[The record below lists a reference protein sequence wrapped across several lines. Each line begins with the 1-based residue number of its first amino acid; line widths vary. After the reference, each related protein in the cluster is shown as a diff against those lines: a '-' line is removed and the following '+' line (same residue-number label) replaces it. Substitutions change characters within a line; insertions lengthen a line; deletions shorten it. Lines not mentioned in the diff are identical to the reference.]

1 MNPMLDIIPATLPNH
16 FQSAKFLFRAYAH
29 WLGLDLSFQ
38 KFAEELSD
46 ISGMY
51 APPTGNC
58 WLAYHQHDAVGC
70 IALRPINEKIGE
82 LKRMYV
88 IPEFQGQ
95 GIGQHLL
102 DVATNYASEQGYQAL
117 RLDTLKTMEPAM
129 NLYKKNEFLVIPAYY
144 NNPHP
149 DAVYFEKQLVRLHE
163 K

>member
-1 MNPMLDIIPATLPNH
+1 MNPMPDIIPATLPHH
-16 FQSAKFLFRAYAH
+16 FEDAKSLFHAYAH

-51 APPTGNC
+51 APPKGNC
-58 WLAYHQHDAVGC
+58 WLAFHHQNAIGC
-70 IALRPINEKIGE
+70 IALRPINEQIGE

-95 GIGQHLL
+95 GIGQRML
-102 DVATNYASEQGYQAL
+102 DVATNYATEQGYQAL

-129 NLYKKNEFLVIPAYY
+129 NLYKKNEFLEIPAYY

-149 DAVYFEKQLVRLHE
+149 DAVYFEKHLIRLHE